1 MCISYFKKACG
12 DGGHFFNTTET
23 VNVMIHLFVSIAN
36 RIANHSIQ
44 NQISKTTLSRRPR
57 VRIQLAE
64 GDLFHTE
71 LKLLRNAQEYGAN
84 IVAGEMCRVRP
95 FPVSFSRACESS
107 KIGPLRLSQS
117 KPKVSPHEPITFL
130 PGA

>member
-1 MCISYFKKACG
+1 MG
-12 DGGHFFNTTET
+12 GGGHFFNTTET

-44 NQISKTTLSRRPR
+44 NRISKTTLSRRPR

-64 GDLFHTE
+64 NDLFHTE

-84 IVAGEMCRVRP
+84 IVAGEMCCVRP
-95 FPVSFSRACESS
+95 FPVSFSSFFPCLRELKDWAPASS
-107 KIGPLRLSQS
+107 YCIPPIE
-117 KPKVSPHEPITFL
+117 PK
-130 PGA
+130 

>member
-1 MCISYFKKACG
+1 MCISYLKKACG

-36 RIANHSIQ
+36 HSIQ
-44 NQISKTTLSRRPR
+44 NRISKTTLSRRPR

-64 GDLFHTE
+64 DDLFHTE

-95 FPVSFSRACESS
+95 FPVSFSSFFPC
-107 KIGPLRLSQS
+107 LRKLKDWAPSTCYCIPPTE
-117 KPKVSPHEPITFL
+117 PK
-130 PGA
+130 